1 MAHAP
6 EQNALRVLTGRD
18 APFSYS
24 CAGCNRCCH
33 DKRIQVGP
41 YEIARLAAASSL
53 TTTVFIERHTDDG
66 CYLRFENGAC
76 TFLTPKGC
84 SVHAARPL
92 VCRLYPLGRV
102 ALPEG
107 GEQVVEL
114 RAHPETEGTY
124 GTTGTVAEYLEQQG
138 VAPYVQAARLYY
150 ELLER
155 VVELLDQSPVDGH
168 VADAAE
174 TADADADAADA
185 AAAAQDD
192 SEEPP
197 SLIDI
202 DAVVTTHCKETDQ
215 PVPSELWEK
224 MLLHIAVVDAWL
236 TRNRLP
242 TDRVV
247 IEEPKL

>member
-53 TTTVFIERHTDDG
+53 TTTAFIERYTDDG
-66 CYLRFENGAC
+66 CYLRFEDGAC

-102 ALPEG
+102 ALPDG

-124 GTTGTVAEYLEQQG
+124 GTTGTVAEYFEQQG

-155 VVELLDQSPVDGH
+155 VVELLDQSPVDGN
-168 VADAAE
+168 
-174 TADADADAADA
+174 ADADDAAT
-185 AAAAQDD
+185 AQDD

-197 SLIDI
+197 SLTDI
-202 DAVVTTHCKETDQ
+202 DAVVTTHCKKTDQ

-247 IEEPKL
+247 VEEPKL